1 MKRKKKGSTLITIVI
16 VASLVLTV
24 GAAMLTMTLGDY
36 RMRINESDRIQNLY
50 GSESGLD
57 GAYNII
63 VKTFDG
69 ATRYGALKVE
79 VLKNA
84 EVDFDEDKNE
94 YDFKSNEL
102 LKYFSYET
110 KKDYLDC
117 LTEIRKIRE
126 DDTEKQK
133 TRKIQEEKEKIDN
146 ILNDE
151 FKRSFKNFIYSNDN
165 STVDNF
171 SILPVLIWNQG
182 YVKVDKGDL
191 FNNIINKLTNLN
203 NNIEK
208 VNLGTN
214 PITYIPLM
222 KKDIEKYQKKD
233 DNDEII
239 FDSDINAGLDDESDS
254 KIQLNGDI
262 YTITVR
268 SVFETDTDKILDK
281 NIGKNTKKVETV
293 YNMKV
298 PEYKDVTFSESNAN
312 TVNIPELNNNKV
324 MIVGQNMNI
333 RNSNELNIN
342 GDVYVCGID
351 DDNGGIVYSKY
362 NGGIS
367 IDGSNSV
374 NFNGKVITPRT
385 VNLKD
390 KTNVNLKGNLY
401 CKNLYIGKGTDKSED
416 SNINIQRNNNVKSGQ
431 AVIDNDITLKAINS
445 SITMN
450 DFYGIS
456 DKEQEDKSDTGLKNS
471 SSSIIVNGN
480 EDSSIK
486 ISDNAYI
493 MGVANIATGSENEDR
508 YQTGE
513 STAVKGNYIAYA
525 NVVNTDDK
533 FKYYDPLQLLDED
546 NINNKSKHFVDYW
559 ENKITKDNVGGIELP
574 ENTHSVGA
582 IVYKDNENKYRVKNK
597 TIDAGTPDEISQKRK
612 EYAQYVY
619 TVKDIVNNTYEPF
632 KKIDNI
638 VNNIFVIPSD
648 SDSHST
654 WNIYNNNI
662 LSESNNKEKA
672 IFSKGK
678 IIIAKGEVC
687 SITKDSDDI
696 EIKTGT
702 DGELNA
708 VIVAEGDV
716 TIQGDID
723 FKGIIIT
730 KGNLNI
736 NSSSKFKYDKNLIQR
751 IQAANSDLFEAVFNY
766 TGDIID
772 NSVNSSSEEII
783 INYDLSKFLKTE
795 SWKIIKDE
803 KGESNV

>member
-1 MKRKKKGSTLITIVI
+1 MRRKKKGSTLITIVI
-16 VASLVLTV
+16 VSSLILTV

-69 ATRYGALKVE
+69 AARYGVLKVE

-312 TVNIPELNNNKV
+312 TVNIPELNDEKV
-324 MIVGQNMNI
+324 MIVGQNM
-333 RNSNELNIN
+333 SVDKALNFEIT
-342 GDVYVCGID
+342 GDVYVYGKTGKEGSTLFKSKYD
-351 DDNGGIVYSKY
+351 GGINLQESKGQVTG
-362 NGGIS
+362 NIMTPKTINSGNNVEIT
-367 IDGSNSV
+367 IDGN
-374 NFNGKVITPRT
+374 T
-385 VNLKD
+385 
-390 KTNVNLKGNLY
+390 Y
-401 CKNLYIGKGTDKSED
+401 CKNIYVGNKNTGETKVTG
-416 SNINIQRNNNVKSGQ
+416 SNLTISGD
-431 AVIDNDITLKAINS
+431 AVVDNDIASKADNSTL
-445 SITMN
+445 SI
-450 DFYGIS
+450 DSFYGIN
-456 DKEQEDKSDTGLKNS
+456 DKNITNKDDGLEKRA
-471 SSSIIVNGN
+471 SSIIVNDSKN
-480 EDSSIK
+480 EKNGSDEVPTIK
-486 ISDNAYI
+486 IRENAYI
-493 MGVANIATGSENEDR
+493 YGVSIIDTSEP
-508 YQTGE
+508 YITGE
-513 STAVKGNYIAYA
+513 STGVKGNYVAYA
-525 NVVNTDDK
+525 NVVDPENDK
-533 FKYYDPLQLLDED
+533 FKYYDPLQLLEIDDGNEVEKKADHFKNYWTGDRKADSGGICLPDNIKSIGAVVHSNGTTSGSNWDSDASKEISEKQREYAKYIYTLVANDKNKYDLPNNSGNLINSLFSID
-546 NINNKSKHFVDYW
+546 NINNDYDVTKEQSK
-559 ENKITKDNVGGIELP
+559 
-574 ENTHSVGA
+574 
-582 IVYKDNENKYRVKNK
+582 
-597 TIDAGTPDEISQKRK
+597 
-612 EYAQYVY
+612 
-619 TVKDIVNNTYEPF
+619 
-632 KKIDNI
+632 
-638 VNNIFVIPSD
+638 
-648 SDSHST
+648 
-654 WNIYNNNI
+654 
-662 LSESNNKEKA
+662 KEKA
-672 IFSKGK
+672 IFSKGN
-678 IIIAKGEVC
+678 IT
-687 SITKDSDDI
+687 ITK
-696 EIKTGT
+696 GT
-702 DGELNA
+702 DNKCKISKNGDDVRIETSSDGSLNA

-716 TIQGDID
+716 IIEDEVNFRGT
-723 FKGIIIT
+723 IIT

-736 NSSSKFKYDKNLIQR
+736 NSSSKFMYDKNLIQR
-751 IQAANSDLFEAVFNY
+751 IQAVNSELFEAVFNSISNI
-766 TGDIID
+766 TE
-772 NSVNSSSEEII
+772 NSTNSSSEQIVV
-783 INYDLSKFLKTE
+783 NYDLKKFLNTE
-795 SWKIIKDE
+795 SWRILKDE
-803 KGESNV
+803 KSESNE